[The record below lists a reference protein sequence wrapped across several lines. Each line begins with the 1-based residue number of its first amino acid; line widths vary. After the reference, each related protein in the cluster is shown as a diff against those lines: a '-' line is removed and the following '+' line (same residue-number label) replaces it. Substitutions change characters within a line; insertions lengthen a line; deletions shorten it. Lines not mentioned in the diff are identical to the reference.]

1 MQCAPQNKELRRS
14 GHMRKKVGVVAD
26 DVTGAND
33 IGIMFSKGGYRSAV
47 FPLELIGRCDLKKEA
62 EGLDVIIIDTDS
74 RFDTPET
81 AKRKVRR
88 ATELLAS
95 LPCDMYHNKTC
106 SVFRGNIGAEFDEM
120 QDVLGISC
128 SMVILGF
135 PANGRTTKDGIHYV
149 YGEKLENS
157 QFRHDPIHPMTTSSL
172 EEIIHKQSKR
182 KVGHIT
188 WKDLDQGL
196 SHVKERK
203 EELKKQC
210 AYVIFDIR
218 SQEDLKLAARAVADE
233 VNICGSSAVGEE
245 LPRAYQEM
253 DSPVLA
259 VCGSLTEQSR
269 SQVDYLRKKEY
280 PVFEFHTDLI
290 FTEEKREAAVEE
302 LSGQLQKAMTQEGCC
317 LLHTSNSKEAVE
329 RTKRQGQEL
338 GLTDEEVGKRISHVM
353 CRITA
358 NVLQKSGCRRLVV
371 AGGDTSAA
379 VTEQL
384 QIFRMDIGEEIEA
397 GVPVMKGKT
406 ILGELELVL
415 KSGSFGSEAFLEKA
429 IEAVRQQKEA

>member
-1 MQCAPQNKELRRS
+1 
-14 GHMRKKVGVVAD
+14 MRKRVGVVAD

-81 AKRKVRR
+81 AKKKVHR

-120 QDVLGISC
+120 QDVLGVSC

-135 PANGRTTKDGIHYV
+135 PANGRTTVDGIHYV
-149 YGEKLENS
+149 YGERLENS

-172 EEIIHKQSKR
+172 EDIIHKQSKR
-182 KVGHIT
+182 RVGHIT
-188 WKDLDQGL
+188 WKDLNQGL
-196 SHVKERK
+196 SHVKNRK

-218 SQEDLKLAARAVADE
+218 SQEDLKLVARAVADE
-233 VNICGSSAVGEE
+233 INICGSSAIGEE
-245 LPRAYQEM
+245 LPQAYLEM

-269 SQVDYLRKKEY
+269 SQVEYLRQKGY

-290 FTEEKREAAVEE
+290 FSGKKLEAAVEE
-302 LSGQLQKAMTQEGCC
+302 LTGQLQKAMARTGCC

-329 RTKRQGQEL
+329 STKRMGQEL
-338 GLTDEEVGKRISHVM
+338 RMSDEEVGKRISHTM
-353 CRITA
+353 CGITA
-358 NVLQKSGCRRLVV
+358 DVLRKSGCRRLVV

-384 QIFRMDIGEEIEA
+384 KIFRMDIGEEIEA

-406 ILGELELVL
+406 LLGELELVL

-429 IEAVRQQKEA
+429 IEAVRKR